1 MFYFQFHH
9 IINQY
14 FIILNYMI
22 VIYYYYYYYYYLLAH
37 MFKLFISKL
46 VIIIIYI
53 FIDFL
58 VVKMIIPDYFQI
70 IDLYLVHLVEVLN
83 VIMSLIFYHLL
94 PWYHHRV
101 CIRRMSKLLL
111 KIMLGMSNNFYFY
124 LFIYYNVWNYEL
136 KYQLLFTD
144 VAGIKFLNLLS
155 LQEIKIVYYKFI
167 DYIII
172 FIFIEGI

>member
-1 MFYFQFHH
+1 
-9 IINQY
+9 
-14 FIILNYMI
+14 MI

-94 PWYHHRV
+94 P
-101 CIRRMSKLLL
+101 
-111 KIMLGMSNNFYFY
+111 
-124 LFIYYNVWNYEL
+124 
-136 KYQLLFTD
+136 
-144 VAGIKFLNLLS
+144 
-155 LQEIKIVYYKFI
+155 
-167 DYIII
+167 
-172 FIFIEGI
+172 